1 MYSEYVGFFLNF
13 REGSF
18 KNTSGEDVSY
28 FKVTV
33 CDKDGNIDSFSVA
46 EKDRNVVRKQCG
58 SLSLFSSVTVSLF
71 IKGKGQY
78 MKAYAENI
86 EGKEA

>member
-1 MYSEYVGFFLNF
+1 MYSEYEGFFLNF
-13 REGSF
+13 REGTF
-18 KNTSGEDVSY
+18 KNNSNEDVSY
-28 FKVTV
+28 FKLTV

-46 EKDRNVVRKQCG
+46 EKDRNCVRKDC
-58 SLSLFSSVTVSLF
+58 STLSLFSPVTVFLF

-86 EGKEA
+86 EGKEV